1 MNPEAINKYLY
12 IDKTPTW
19 LVRSVYAIGIC
30 TWLLVAY
37 EYALAAIYIPFYRW
51 VIAPFVI
58 FFSVYIILSFGFN
71 LFYRRFNLKKH
82 FVRLEQFWSANP
94 VEPSVDVF
102 LPICGEDIEI
112 LLHTWENVARLKHRN
127 KKVYVLDDSKEGC
140 DEHEALA
147 RRYGF
152 NYFERPNK
160 GETKKA
166 GNLKYGY
173 EHTDGEFIA
182 ILDADFAPHPDFLR
196 ELLPYMG
203 DPKVAIVQ
211 SPQYFETT
219 DRVSKRSALEY
230 GSAYVQECFY
240 RFIEVVR
247 DRFNATVC
255 CGTCA
260 VYRRAALDEIG
271 GTVQV
276 GHSEDQRTGFALQSR
291 GWTVRYVPI
300 ILAVGLCPDNM
311 YTYFHQQHRWCAG
324 NVELMLDRSFWCS
337 PVSWKTKLSYFTGFL
352 FYLWYPLSIIFSFQ
366 LFYSLFVYNQ
376 YISLAAATPFYPYLL
391 FVILYTVSFATPRYR
406 SGAIYASF
414 ARVYAYSHAIVSA
427 LLGSSVAWISSGA
440 KHTGISSA
448 FRQATFA
455 LGVYVVANAIFVAIA
470 LREGLI
476 HIFNYNYY
484 SAQLWLF
491 YNLILS
497 GIILWQMYRT
507 MERVRESEV
516 ANGTLRRSSFTTWQ
530 LKTAGL
536 YVLLLTVVFF
546 GIVYL

>member
-1 MNPEAINKYLY
+1 MNPKDLKKYWY
-12 IDKTPTW
+12 VDRTPTW
-19 LVRSVYAIGIC
+19 LVRMVYAIGIC

-37 EYALAAIYIPFYRW
+37 EYTLAAIYVPFYRY
-51 VIAPFVI
+51 VIGPFII
-58 FFSVYIILSFGFN
+58 FFTIYLFLSFGFN
-71 LFYRRFNLKKH
+71 LFYRKFNLEKH
-82 FVRLEQFWSANP
+82 SLLLKEYWNTHLD
-94 VEPSVDVF
+94 EPSVDVF
-102 LPICGEDIEI
+102 LPICGEDIKI
-112 LLHTWENVARLKHRN
+112 LLHTWENVSRLKYAN
-127 KKVYVLDDSKEGC
+127 KKVYVLDDSKEEC
-140 DEHEALA
+140 DSHKLMAE
-147 RRYGF
+147 RYGF
-152 NYFERPNK
+152 IYFERPNK

-182 ILDADFAPHPDFLR
+182 ILDADFAPHRDFLR
-196 ELLPYMG
+196 ELLPYMI
-203 DPKVAIVQ
+203 DPKVGIVQ

-219 DRVSKRSALEY
+219 DRVNERSALEY

-291 GWTVRYVPI
+291 GWVVRYIPV

-324 NVELMLDRSFWCS
+324 NVELMLDRKFWS
-337 PVSWKTKLSYFTGFL
+337 SRVSWKTKLSYFTGFL

-366 LFYSLFVYNQ
+366 LFYSLFAYNK
-376 YISLAAATPFYPYLL
+376 YISLAAAMPFYPYLF

-406 SGAIYASF
+406 WGAVYASF
-414 ARVYAYSHAIVSA
+414 ARVYSYSHAIVIT
-427 LLGSSVAWISSGA
+427 LFGGSVGWISSGA

-448 FRQATFA
+448 FRQATVA
-455 LGVYVVANAIFVAIA
+455 LGLYVVTNAILVGIA
-470 LREGLI
+470 LREGLL
-476 HIFNYNYY
+476 HLFNYNYY
-484 SAQLWLF
+484 SVQTWLF
-491 YNLILS
+491 YNL
-497 GIILWQMYRT
+497 M
-507 MERVRESEV
+507 
-516 ANGTLRRSSFTTWQ
+516 A
-530 LKTAGL
+530 
-536 YVLLLTVVFF
+536 
-546 GIVYL
+546 IVYLPTVYDTTHKILI